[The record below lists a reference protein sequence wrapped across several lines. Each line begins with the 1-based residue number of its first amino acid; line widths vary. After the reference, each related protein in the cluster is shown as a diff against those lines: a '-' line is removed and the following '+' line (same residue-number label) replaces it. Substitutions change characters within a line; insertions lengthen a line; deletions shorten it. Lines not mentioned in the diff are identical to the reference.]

1 MTFQSQE
8 DANKAR
14 FQRYIQDAVDRHHVE
29 AEIIKR
35 LYEALEAA
43 DNPIIMV
50 DDSEEENDVSTLW
63 EVYEQ
68 VFNLDEAYLYTESG
82 AYVFVVM
89 GEEWETIADYNI
101 SLEVAIKP
109 VNDWVAKNW

>member
-1 MTFQSQE
+1 MLTE
-8 DANKAR
+8 VEAKER
-14 FQRYIQDAVDRHHVE
+14 FQRFIQDGVDRNHVE

-35 LYEALEAA
+35 LYEALEAV

-50 DDSEEENDVSTLW
+50 FDGEEDNDVSTLW

-82 AYVFVVM
+82 AGIFVVM
-89 GEEWETIADYNI
+89 GEEWDTIADYNV
-101 SLEVAIKP
+101 SLEEAIKP
-109 VNDWVAKNW
+109 VNDWVGNNW